1 MENGQK
7 KRKYRHVPVII
18 AGLVIALALGYSL
31 LSRTNG
37 GGEFF
42 DTYLVE
48 NRLYFVDDGIYAYDI
63 DTQTKTK
70 ISKLK
75 GNLTQT
81 ETGLYLFADKGRIY
95 IVENHELKEIGR
107 ISYDT
112 GSDSKHLIDV
122 IGDTAYWYSGGLRS
136 KTGVSEIFSTNLRS
150 NETETLISL
159 EHRIRHQPII
169 LDDEICYTTWDG
181 AVCVFDIG
189 TGEAVTLGPD
199 FFQLDEFEKID
210 GGFVVAA
217 DVIERENGGTLRTRN
232 VYLYDSDTKTL
243 RRLDDPYVS
252 ESHYSSAEDRASA
265 SDIAYH
271 DPDENSCPS
280 DIYYYKGELYFFT
293 YISGISGHVRYFLA
307 AYDIQTGTTELLSE
321 RMEDGAGLI
330 VCEEGVFYF
339 LLGSRNGLYFQANAA
354 TEAVLIHN

>member
-7 KRKYRHVPVII
+7 KRIYWRDAII
-18 AGLVIALALGYSL
+18 VLLIIISTGLYIVFPRA
-31 LSRTNG
+31 NG
-37 GGEFF
+37 GEKNF
-42 DTYLVE
+42 DIYLVD

-81 ETGLYLFADKGRIY
+81 ETGLYFFADKGQIY
-95 IVENHELKEIGR
+95 VVENHELKELGR

-122 IGDTAYWYSGGLRS
+122 IGGTAYGYSGGLRS
-136 KTGVSEIFSTNLRS
+136 KTGVSEIFSTDLNS
-150 NETETLISL
+150 NETEALASL
-159 EHRIRHQPII
+159 GHLIRHQPII

-189 TGEAVTLGPD
+189 TGEAVTLGSD

-232 VYLYDSDTKTL
+232 VYLYDGDAKTL

-252 ESHYSSAEDRASA
+252 ESHYSSPEGKASA
-265 SDIAYH
+265 SDIDYY

-293 YISGISGHVRYFLA
+293 YISGTSGHVRYFLA

-321 RMEDGAGLI
+321 RMEGGTGLI

-339 LLGSRNGLYFQANAA
+339 LLGPRNGLYFQANAA